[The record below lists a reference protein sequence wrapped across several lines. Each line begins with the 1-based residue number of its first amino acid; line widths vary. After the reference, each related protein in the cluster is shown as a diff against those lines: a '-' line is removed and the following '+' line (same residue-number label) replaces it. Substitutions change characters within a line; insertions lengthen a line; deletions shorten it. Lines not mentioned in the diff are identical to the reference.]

1 MKQEKKHIA
10 FWIIFPILFLLVG
23 ALSLFYLDLA
33 NGPVILFIIEIVLL
47 VGLAIGRIATHTGK
61 KRWMLL
67 WLVYFAANAAMFPFA
82 KPSAVPFRAYGYKDP
97 KPTEVLTLHDGKVQG
112 LKSQDGKIEVYAGI
126 PYAAAPIGDL
136 RWKEPQDVKPWDGV
150 KDASY
155 FAARSMQ
162 PVSSAVIGTLTDIYS
177 AKGWHPNWNM
187 EPLQNRS
194 EDSLYL
200 NVWRPATINEK
211 LPILVFIHGG
221 SLTTGS
227 SAFFEYNGEALARQG
242 IIMITITY
250 RLGVFG
256 YFAHPDLKA
265 ESPNGTTGNYGL
277 LDQIKALEWVQEN
290 ADYFGGDKT
299 KVTIAGE
306 SAGSSSISALCT
318 SPLAK
323 GLFRYAIGE
332 SSSLVLKHVPHTY
345 RSQEKA
351 YEVGNNILKEFNCN
365 SIEELRKV
373 PAEKLVDTQYS
384 NGQMM
389 KDGYALPR
397 DPYDVYAAGE
407 QNESALLNGYNIK
420 EADAFVIPSNLFSPT
435 NKDNIRSRLA
445 SAFNETVAD
454 KWMTLYKD
462 AIEKDAFSTYN
473 EIISLFWFIYPHQS
487 WSEMA
492 VKSGEPVYR
501 YQFTKENGF
510 HGTYHAGEMIYAYG
524 NLHNSNK
531 PWAYNQSDYDLS
543 AQMTK
548 YWVNFVKTGNPNGT
562 SLTTWN
568 PYSSK
573 SGKVMELGERV
584 GEKNDPYVEGYKILE
599 EYDAR

>member
-33 NGPVILFIIEIVLL
+33 NGPVILFIIEIILL

-82 KPSAVPFRAYGYKDP
+82 KPSAVPFRAYSYKDP

-150 KDASY
+150 RDASY

-162 PVSSAVIGTLTDIYS
+162 PVSNAVIGTLTDIYS
-177 AKGWHPNWNM
+177 AKSWHPNWNM

-351 YEVGNNILKEFNCN
+351 
-365 SIEELRKV
+365 
-373 PAEKLVDTQYS
+373 
-384 NGQMM
+384 
-389 KDGYALPR
+389 
-397 DPYDVYAAGE
+397 
-407 QNESALLNGYNIK
+407 
-420 EADAFVIPSNLFSPT
+420 
-435 NKDNIRSRLA
+435 
-445 SAFNETVAD
+445 
-454 KWMTLYKD
+454 
-462 AIEKDAFSTYN
+462 
-473 EIISLFWFIYPHQS
+473 
-487 WSEMA
+487 
-492 VKSGEPVYR
+492 
-501 YQFTKENGF
+501 
-510 HGTYHAGEMIYAYG
+510 
-524 NLHNSNK
+524 
-531 PWAYNQSDYDLS
+531 
-543 AQMTK
+543 
-548 YWVNFVKTGNPNGT
+548 
-562 SLTTWN
+562 
-568 PYSSK
+568 
-573 SGKVMELGERV
+573 
-584 GEKNDPYVEGYKILE
+584 
-599 EYDAR
+599 